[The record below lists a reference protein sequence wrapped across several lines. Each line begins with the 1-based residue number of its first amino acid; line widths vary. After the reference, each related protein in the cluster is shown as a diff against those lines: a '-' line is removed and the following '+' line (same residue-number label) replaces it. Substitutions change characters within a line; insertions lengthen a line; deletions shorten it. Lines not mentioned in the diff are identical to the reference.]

1 MSIIKFVLI
10 ILAICLSIS
19 NMHDSYSTNKT
30 TTTSKYVFLKDI
42 VFPLKFSILITPGF
56 NETSLD
62 EVGYNST
69 LSYFLGRSKYAPE
82 KHFGWAGHTPQG
94 TTVGNVSG
102 QLFLYL
108 QTYSCSGST
117 SHFQIFL
124 KGILNVENN
133 KFFISPCLQGL
144 SYTGEGGQTTSP
156 Q

>member
-1 MSIIKFVLI
+1 MELTLGTVLPINKFGLI

-42 VFPLKFSILITPGF
+42 VFPLKFSILISPGF

-82 KHFGWAGHTPQG
+82 KHFGWGGHTQQG
-94 TTVGNVSG
+94 TTAGNVSG
-102 QLFLYL
+102 KLF
-108 QTYSCSGST
+108 
-117 SHFQIFL
+117 I
-124 KGILNVENN
+124 
-133 KFFISPCLQGL
+133 KFRD
-144 SYTGEGGQTTSP
+144 
-156 Q
+156 

>member
-1 MSIIKFVLI
+1 MELTLGTVLSIIKFGLI

-42 VFPLKFSILITPGF
+42 VFPLKFSILISPGF
-56 NETSLD
+56 NEASLD
-62 EVGYNST
+62 DVGYDSSS
-69 LSYFLGRSKYAPE
+69 SYFQGKSKHEPE

-117 SHFQIFL
+117 SHFQIFM
-124 KGILNVENN
+124 KGILNV
-133 KFFISPCLQGL
+133 KC
-144 SYTGEGGQTTSP
+144 
-156 Q
+156 